1 MRFYYIWN
9 LSSFLQVLVELL
21 GHNEQLLQEA
31 KEWLNI
37 KHNHAITDE
46 IIEHFYSQLTKEEIR
61 GIYTKYRIDF
71 ELFGYSPD
79 YFLQFG
85 QGS

>member
-21 GHNEQLLQEA
+21 GNNAEG
-31 KEWLNI
+31 KGWLNI

-61 GIYTKYRIDF
+61 GIYTKYRVDF

-79 YFLQFG
+79 YFVQFG

>member
-1 MRFYYIWN
+1 MRFDYI
-9 LSSFLQVLVELL
+9 LQVLVELL
-21 GHNEQLLQEA
+21 GNDSEA
-31 KEWLNI
+31 KRWASI
-37 KHNHAITDE
+37 KHTHAITDE
-46 IIEHFYSQLTKEEIR
+46 VIEHFYSQLTKEEIR
-61 GIYTKYRIDF
+61 GIYTKYRVDF